1 MIQGWLLAAFLL
13 GIFAGICLTVTWAYS
28 RSSN

>member
-1 MIQGWLLAAFLL
+1 MEGWLIAAFFL

-28 RSSN
+28 RSST